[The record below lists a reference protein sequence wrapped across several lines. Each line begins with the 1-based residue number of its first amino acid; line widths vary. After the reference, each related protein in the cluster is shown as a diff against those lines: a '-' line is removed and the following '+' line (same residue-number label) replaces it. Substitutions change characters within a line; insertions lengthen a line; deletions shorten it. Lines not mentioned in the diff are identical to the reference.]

1 MANNIVLKTY
11 KGGSVTPLDDAIIQ
25 QTVIATN
32 GIFKGCNITYAR
44 GNVLHVSQ
52 GFGMIKGRFFEVY
65 DCEVGVILNSG
76 SGTLQGRLYIHM
88 DLSNADEPIQLLTE
102 TASVLTDLTGDEDV
116 NYNNTAYDLEL
127 ATFGVTRTGIT
138 HLETTFEKITGA
150 SGSGGA
156 STLQRSTEYFK
167 GDFVTCKNAPG
178 WVTLYCTTQ
187 GVTDA
192 TEPLDYLGIAEV
204 GDQVQDGSCVFVA
217 RDVVGELDV
226 LKDLFTETE
235 NSIAGL
241 EGDIED
247 LREELN
253 LKAEDIQ
260 PVGSIRY
267 SAAPDMGDDWLKC
280 DGSFVSED
288 DYPELVALLGTKQP
302 TAQDLKTAY
311 TADKAGAIT
320 NTCVFNGSIWAYL
333 VDAHLLVCVPAT
345 GAAKTI
351 PVTGAEALSGASP
364 VYLSICGGSLYLT
377 QIGGT
382 QAKILLFELVSF
394 TGSETSIKMT
404 AVTTYISGRVTQTAN
419 QYTIPYVVDVGG
431 TKMMALYMSDSYFY
445 YITWTAGQYSSSAQ
459 QIQGYCM
466 AYSGSMSKHYTPK
479 LAAKFGFSVRNQNEA
494 LYASRFLGIYL
505 YSNNYGY
512 KFWFSIAS
520 VSQSLYG
527 TPESD
532 PYSSYNSYTN
542 METAIEQDERGRYLK
557 RFVAEDYTPQMITL
571 PTGANNEYLYNVDLV
586 DRKVTLMHGR
596 YNGSTLPEWRDINIK
611 LPSRAVLFTDSV
623 CYVAEQSMW
632 FIFVGTGLLFG
643 SKLAAGGWGYID
655 TLGLL
660 GLIAKNGCITYLPGE
675 NALYLSGLN
684 SAGIPVV
691 CKLLFDGLMDF
702 SGEGAWLPVMS
713 KDGIPAYIKARST

>member
-1 MANNIVLKTY
+1 MANNIILKTY
-11 KGGSVTPLDDAIIQ
+11 KGGSVTPQDDAIIQ

-138 HLETTFEKITGA
+138 NLEATFEKITGA

-167 GDFVTCKNAPG
+167 GDYVTCKNAPG

-187 GVTDA
+187 GVTAA

-204 GDQVQDGSCVFVA
+204 GDQVQDGSCVFTA

-226 LKDLFTETE
+226 LRELFADTET
-235 NSIAGL
+235 SIAGL

-267 SAAPDMGDDWLKC
+267 SAAPDMGEDWLKC

-333 VDAHLLVCVPAT
+333 VDAQMLVCVPAT

-377 QIGGT
+377 QIGGVQT
-382 QAKILLFELVSF
+382 KILLFELVSF
-394 TGSETSIKMT
+394 SGSETSIKMT
-404 AVTTYISGRVTQTAN
+404 AVTTYVSNRVTQTAN

-431 TKMMALYMSDSYFY
+431 TKMMALLMNDSYVY
-445 YITWTAGQYSSSAQ
+445 YITWRAGEYSSSAATNQ
-459 QIQGYCM
+459 AYCNG
-466 AYSGSMSKHYTPK
+466 ASANMSKVYTSR
-479 LAAKFGFSVRNQNEA
+479 LAAKFGFSVKNQNEA
-494 LYASRFLGIYL
+494 IYGSRYLGVQDG
-505 YSNNYGY
+505 NNYGV
-512 KFWFSIAS
+512 KFWFSIGS
-520 VSQSLYG
+520 VAQALYG
-527 TPESD
+527 APESD
-532 PYSSYNSYTN
+532 PYYSYYTYAN
-542 METAIEQDERGRYLK
+542 METAIKNDARGKYIQK
-557 RFVAEDYTPQMITL
+557 FFGENYIPQMITL
-571 PTGANNEYLYNVDLV
+571 PAGANNEYLYNVDLV

-596 YNGSTLPEWRDINIK
+596 YNGGTLPEWREINIK

-643 SKLAAGGWGYID
+643 SKLATSGWGYID
-655 TLGLL
+655 TMGLL

-684 SAGIPVV
+684 TAGLPVV

>member
-1 MANNIVLKTY
+1 M
-11 KGGSVTPLDDAIIQ
+11 
-25 QTVIATN
+25 
-32 GIFKGCNITYAR
+32 
-44 GNVLHVSQ
+44 
-52 GFGMIKGRFFEVY
+52 
-65 DCEVGVILNSG
+65 
-76 SGTLQGRLYIHM
+76 
-88 DLSNADEPIQLLTE
+88 
-102 TASVLTDLTGDEDV
+102 
-116 NYNNTAYDLEL
+116 
-127 ATFGVTRTGIT
+127 
-138 HLETTFEKITGA
+138 
-150 SGSGGA
+150 
-156 STLQRSTEYFK
+156 
-167 GDFVTCKNAPG
+167 
-178 WVTLYCTTQ
+178 
-187 GVTDA
+187 
-192 TEPLDYLGIAEV
+192 
-204 GDQVQDGSCVFVA
+204 
-217 RDVVGELDV
+217 
-226 LKDLFTETE
+226 
-235 NSIAGL
+235 
-241 EGDIED
+241 
-247 LREELN
+247 
-253 LKAEDIQ
+253 
-260 PVGSIRY
+260 GSIRY
-267 SAAPDMGDDWLKC
+267 SAAPDMGEDWLKC

-394 TGSETSIKMT
+394 TGSETSVQMT
-404 AVTTYISGRVTQTAN
+404 AVTTYVSNRVTQTAN

-431 TKMMALYMSDSYFY
+431 TKMMALLMTDSYLY
-445 YITWTAGQYSSSAQ
+445 YITWKAGSYSTSAAMVQ
-459 QIQGYCM
+459 AYCN
-466 AYSGSMSKHYTPK
+466 AYGGNMTKHYTSK
-479 LAAKFGFSVRNQNEA
+479 LAAKFGFSVKNQNEA

-505 YSNNYGY
+505 YSTTYGY

-542 METAIEQDERGRYLK
+542 MEAAIEQDERGRYLK

-596 YNGSTLPEWRDINIK
+596 YNGGTLPEWRELNIK

-643 SKLAAGGWGYID
+643 SKLATSGWGYID
-655 TLGLL
+655 TMGLL
-660 GLIAKNGCITYLPGE
+660 GLIAKNGCVTYLPGE

-684 SAGIPVV
+684 TAGLPVV

>member
-1 MANNIVLKTY
+1 
-11 KGGSVTPLDDAIIQ
+11 
-25 QTVIATN
+25 
-32 GIFKGCNITYAR
+32 
-44 GNVLHVSQ
+44 
-52 GFGMIKGRFFEVY
+52 
-65 DCEVGVILNSG
+65 
-76 SGTLQGRLYIHM
+76 
-88 DLSNADEPIQLLTE
+88 
-102 TASVLTDLTGDEDV
+102 
-116 NYNNTAYDLEL
+116 
-127 ATFGVTRTGIT
+127 
-138 HLETTFEKITGA
+138 
-150 SGSGGA
+150 
-156 STLQRSTEYFK
+156 
-167 GDFVTCKNAPG
+167 
-178 WVTLYCTTQ
+178 
-187 GVTDA
+187 
-192 TEPLDYLGIAEV
+192 
-204 GDQVQDGSCVFVA
+204 VFTA
-217 RDVVGELDV
+217 RDVVGELDI
-226 LKDLFTETE
+226 LKALLADTET
-235 NSIAGL
+235 SIAGL

-333 VDAHLLVCVPAT
+333 VDAHLLVCVPASGT
-345 GAAKTI
+345 AKTI
-351 PVTGAEALSGASP
+351 TVTGAEALSGTSP

-382 QAKILLFELVSF
+382 QTKILLFELVSF
-394 TGSETSIKMT
+394 KGTETSIQMT
-404 AVTTYISGRVTQTAN
+404 AVTTYRSGSVTQTAN

-431 TKMMALYMSDSYFY
+431 TKMMALLMNDSYVY
-445 YITWTAGQYSSSAQ
+445 YITWKAGEYSTTASIG
-459 QIQGYCM
+459 QGYCN
-466 AYSGSMSKHYTPK
+466 AYSGSISKTYTSR
-479 LAAKFGFSVRNQNEA
+479 LAAKLGFSVKNQNEA
-494 LYASRFLGIYL
+494 IYASRFLGV
-505 YSNNYGY
+505 SDGNSYGM
-512 KFWFSIAS
+512 KFWFSIGS
-520 VSQSLYG
+520 LPQSLYG

-532 PYSSYNSYTN
+532 PYYSFTSYTN
-542 METAIEQDERGRYLK
+542 METAIEKDARGKYIQK
-557 RFVAEDYTPQMITL
+557 FFGEDYIPQMITL
-571 PTGANNEYLYNVDLV
+571 PAGANNEYLYNVDLI
-586 DRKVTLMHGR
+586 DRKATLMHGR
-596 YNGSTLPEWRDINIK
+596 YNGGTLPEWRDINIK

-643 SKLAAGGWGYID
+643 SKLATSGWGYID
-655 TLGLL
+655 TMGLL